1 MQSKKPIYKKPFEP
15 VDNFE
20 ETPWMGNDTPIF
32 EDEYT
37 AVFKDKYPCVK
48 GHTLFIP
55 KQNTPKAIGEAYK
68 LAYYC
73 GDQWIKEGKM
83 DGFNTG
89 MNIGG
94 CAGQTVMWPHIHF
107 IPRHKGDADHHGGI
121 RFAHP
126 NADHREHY
134 TNEHGEVITGDIIGK
149 KEKK

>member
-1 MQSKKPIYKKPFEP
+1 MPSKKPIYKKPYEP
-15 VDNFE
+15 IDHFG

-32 EDEYT
+32 ENEYT

-55 KQNTPKAIGEAYK
+55 KHNTSEAIGESYK

-83 DGFNTG
+83 KGFNVG
-89 MNIGG
+89 MNIGH

-107 IPRHKGDADHHGGI
+107 IPRRKGDAKHLGGI
-121 RFAHP
+121 RYAHP
-126 NADHREHY
+126 GADHREHY
-134 TNEHGEVITGDIIGK
+134 
-149 KEKK
+149 